1 MAEFKL
7 GRIRFVWKNEWTT
20 STTYYKDDVVSYGG
34 KIYICVLG
42 HDSAADFFTDLDII
56 PSKWNLISDGQTWK
70 GEWQPQVR
78 YVYDDI
84 VSYGARLYIC
94 QEIHTS
100 ATDSSSGIEGDLDK
114 WKIFAEGLDWRGDWT
129 TSTKYVVNDVIKYGG
144 TTYVCNTAHISAA
157 TETLGLEADQSK
169 WDYFNQGLDFK
180 GPWTVGA
187 RYKVN
192 DVVNYGASLW
202 IATGAHTSASS
213 FGADNQYWDSFV
225 EGLQYEA
232 EWSPYKGYQP
242 GDVVKYGGNQYVAK
256 TDHINSV
263 PPDLTEDSNTDWE
276 LFSEGLKFL
285 GDWNEDSS
293 GQEYRAGEV
302 VRLGGYTYLCI
313 KDHVNQQPPNATYWQ
328 RLNTGLQWRG
338 QWLDDQEY
346 FLGDV
351 VRYGDNAYAC
361 ILGHI
366 SEGDDGSSLG
376 GAANSR
382 PDLDL
387 TGTYWQAIA
396 VTSEQSVLTTKGDL
410 VYYSG
415 SAPTRL
421 PIGIDGQVLQV
432 NQQGLPEWA
441 FLGSSADVYYVAE
454 HGVDNPAPIY
464 GKTIDRP
471 WKSIRYATQQIERGT
486 KVPEAA
492 RLLEL
497 NRRFIQREIVEW
509 TEYQIANAGV
519 GSIWEN
525 FDYESVKCERD
536 MGFIIDAFIW
546 DLTHGG
552 NVRSREA
559 ALSYVNE
566 TSGSPYQ
573 NQKAQTV
580 ASIQYG
586 ISLIQKVLA
595 QEAPDV
601 NYQVTNG
608 DNSTAVVEQIFIDS
622 YGRQDNVEYEGI
634 TAGTSSGG
642 IFSEVGE
649 NSGGAGQGGY

>member
-20 STTYYKDDVVSYGG
+20 DTTYYKDDVVSYGG

-42 HDSAADFFTDLDII
+42 HDSAPDFFTDLDIT
-56 PSKWNLISDGQTWK
+56 PSKWNLVSDGQTWK

-100 ATDSSSGIEGDLDK
+100 AIDSSSGIEGDLDK

-129 TSTKYVVNDVIKYGG
+129 TSTKYVVNDVVKYGG

-180 GPWTVGA
+180 GAWDIDV

-202 IATGAHTSASS
+202 IATGAHTSSS
-213 FGADNQYWDSFV
+213 TFGSDNIYWDSLV

-242 GDVVKYGGNQYVAK
+242 GDIVQYGGNQYVAK

-263 PPDLTEDSNTDWE
+263 PPDLTEDSNTDWD
-276 LFSEGLKFL
+276 LFSEGLRFL

-293 GQEYRAGEV
+293 NQEYRAGEV

-313 KDHVNQQPPNATYWQ
+313 KDHTNQQPPDAIYWQ
-328 RLNTGLQWRG
+328 RLNTGLDWQG
-338 QWLDDQEY
+338 EWLDDKEY
-346 FLGDV
+346 YEGDV
-351 VRYGDNAYAC
+351 VRLGDNAYVC
-361 ILGHI
+361 IKGHI

-376 GAANSR
+376 GAAGSR
-382 PDLDL
+382 PDLADS
-387 TGTYWQAIA
+387 GQYWSVIA
-396 VTSEQSVLTTKGDL
+396 VGSEQSVLTTKGDL

-421 PIGIDGQVLQV
+421 PIGKDGQILQV
-432 NQQGLPEWA
+432 NSNGLPEWA

-454 HGVDNPAPIY
+454 NGKDQPAPIY
-464 GKTIDRP
+464 GKNIDRP
-471 WKSIRYATQQIERGT
+471 WKSIRYAAQQIERGT

-492 RLLEL
+492 KLLEL
-497 NRRFIQREIVEW
+497 NRRFIQREITEW
-509 TEYQIANAGV
+509 TKYQVANAGV

-525 FDYESVKCERD
+525 FDFDTVKCERD
-536 MGFIIDAFIW
+536 MGYIIDAFMW

-552 NVRSREA
+552 NVRSREV

-566 TSGSPYQ
+566 TEGSPYL
-573 NQKAQTV
+573 NQKANTV

-586 ISLIQKVLA
+586 ISLIEKVLA

-608 DNSTAVVEQIFIDS
+608 DNSTAIVEQSFISD

-634 TAGTSSGG
+634 ISGTSSGG
-642 IFSEVGE
+642 TFSEVGE